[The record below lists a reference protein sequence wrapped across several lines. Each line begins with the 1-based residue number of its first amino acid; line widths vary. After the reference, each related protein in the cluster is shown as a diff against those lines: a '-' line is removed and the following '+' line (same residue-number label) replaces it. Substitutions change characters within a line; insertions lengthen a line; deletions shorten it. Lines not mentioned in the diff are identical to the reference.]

1 MPYHI
6 EQEGNN
12 FKVVVDATGK
22 VVGTHP
28 SKAQAQAQ
36 LGALYA
42 NVKDVKKCMTCGCD
56 DLGNDHHYIS
66 DTQKCA
72 YCVTKGQG
80 PCWDGY
86 AYAGTK
92 EQDGKTVPNCVP
104 VKKEGAGGGILGGGI
119 GFKLEYNVP
128 DCLGGYA
135 ITKVGTGQVVGC
147 YTTKEHAQEA
157 MEAIAVNQP
166 VVKAVNPTPTP
177 DSTSI
182 WDGVFVPLG
191 EAMSGTNYGS
201 IEGDTGWRSTYNTP
215 PQKDGTSTVGYGNS
229 SGKKGKSNQ

>member
-1 MPYHI
+1 MT
-6 EQEGNN
+6 N
-12 FKVVVDATGK
+12 
-22 VVGTHP
+22 
-28 SKAQAQAQ
+28 
-36 LGALYA
+36 
-42 NVKDVKKCMTCGCD
+42 KCMTCGCE

-104 VKKEGAGGGILGGGI
+104 VKKESAGAERLSGGP

-135 ITKVGTGQVVGC
+135 ITKAGSGQVIGC

-157 MEAIAVNQP
+157 MDAIAVNEPDLTKSENRGRLDQDKQEGIGTLNIWRGAFSPFAHEP
-166 VVKAVNPTPTP
+166 VDKEPMTPT
-177 DSTSI
+177 
-182 WDGVFVPLG
+182 
-191 EAMSGTNYGS
+191 
-201 IEGDTGWRSTYNTP
+201 YNSP
-215 PQKDGTSTVGYGNS
+215 PQKDGTPTVGYGNS
-229 SGKKGKSNQ
+229 SSPKGRSNS

>member
-1 MPYHI
+1 
-6 EQEGNN
+6 
-12 FKVVVDATGK
+12 
-22 VVGTHP
+22 
-28 SKAQAQAQ
+28 
-36 LGALYA
+36 
-42 NVKDVKKCMTCGCD
+42 MTCGCE

-92 EQDGKTVPNCVP
+92 EQDGKTVPNCIP
-104 VKKEGAGGGILGGGI
+104 VKKEGAGGGMLGGGI

-135 ITKVGTGQVVGC
+135 ITKVGTGQVIGC

-191 EAMSGTNYGS
+191 DAMSGTNYGS

-215 PQKDGTSTVGYGNS
+215 PQKDGTPQVGYGNS
-229 SGKKGKSNQ
+229 SSPKGRSNQ